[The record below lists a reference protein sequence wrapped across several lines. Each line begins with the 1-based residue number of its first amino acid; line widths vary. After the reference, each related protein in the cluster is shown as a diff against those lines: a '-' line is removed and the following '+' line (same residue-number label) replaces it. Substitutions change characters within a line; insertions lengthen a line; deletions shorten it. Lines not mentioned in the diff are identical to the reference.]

1 MGSFNIYVNKQ
12 RWVGGLSNV
21 YAPMLKGLFSLVNLF
36 TRAKNTGAWKVKL
49 FGIFQNPKPKE
60 VAKTYTNIIC
70 TYLKNVY
77 FY

>member
-1 MGSFNIYVNKQ
+1 MSGKSKKIGRNLAPVSQKVMG
-12 RWVGGLSNV
+12 
-21 YAPMLKGLFSLVNLF
+21 A
-36 TRAKNTGAWKVKL
+36 RAKKTGAWKVKL

>member
-1 MGSFNIYVNKQ
+1 MLWLLFKRGYKTRAIADGARK
-12 RWVGGLSNV
+12 V
-21 YAPMLKGLFSLVNLF
+21 YAFGQVLPLSK
-36 TRAKNTGAWKVKL
+36 AKKTGAWKVKL

>member
-1 MGSFNIYVNKQ
+1 MPPFQLTN
-12 RWVGGLSNV
+12 SNN
-21 YAPMLKGLFSLVNLF
+21 PK
-36 TRAKNTGAWKVKL
+36 KTGAWKVKL
-49 FGIFQNPKPKE
+49 FGNFQNPKPKE

>member
-1 MGSFNIYVNKQ
+1 MSLAGFERLIIKSLCTFLCI
-12 RWVGGLSNV
+12 G
-21 YAPMLKGLFSLVNLF
+21 MLDY
-36 TRAKNTGAWKVKL
+36 TKNTGAWKVKL

>member
-1 MGSFNIYVNKQ
+1 
-12 RWVGGLSNV
+12 
-21 YAPMLKGLFSLVNLF
+21 MLQYDCRPTNNPK
-36 TRAKNTGAWKVKL
+36 KTGAWKVKL